1 MGSKFTE
8 PPAFS
13 LSTSFENSAPH
24 IPLIFILSP
33 GVDPLSHL
41 FKLAHEKKMSD
52 KVCLISLGQ
61 GQGPIALNMI
71 EEGIKT
77 GSWVVLQNCHVAASF
92 LSTLEKV
99 CSDVRTC
106 SSLPIFLGSYVQY

>member
-13 LSTSFENSAPH
+13 LSASFENSASH

-41 FKLAHEKKMSD
+41 FKLAHEKNMGD

-71 EEGIKT
+71 EEGIKK

-99 CSDVRTC
+99 CSDVRIY
-106 SSLPIFLGSYVQY
+106 SLNGKFFNAEN